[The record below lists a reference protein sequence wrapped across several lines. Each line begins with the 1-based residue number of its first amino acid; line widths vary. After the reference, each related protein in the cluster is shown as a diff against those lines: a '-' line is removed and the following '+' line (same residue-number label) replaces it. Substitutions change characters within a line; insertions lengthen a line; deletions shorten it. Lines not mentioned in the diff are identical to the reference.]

1 MVIIKSPVFLVLII
15 IIIHLKHAIGMN
27 YVHCL
32 QKGIFLELESANTKV
47 PADISDDDEVRGD
60 DDEVGGDDDNEV
72 RGDDICQVD

>member
-1 MVIIKSPVFLVLII
+1 MAIIKSPVFLVLII

-47 PADISDDDEVRGD
+47 PADISDD
-60 DDEVGGDDDNEV
+60 EVGGDDDNEV
-72 RGDDICQVD
+72 RGDDVCQVD